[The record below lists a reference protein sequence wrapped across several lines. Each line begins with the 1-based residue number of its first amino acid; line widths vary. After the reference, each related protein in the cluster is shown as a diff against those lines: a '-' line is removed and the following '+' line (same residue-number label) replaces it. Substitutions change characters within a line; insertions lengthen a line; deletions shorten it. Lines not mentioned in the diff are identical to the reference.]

1 MSASTVHTGHAPRR
15 ELSFH
20 CTGCLKEELAR
31 IEAAERAGTLHH
43 TGNWTAGENL
53 DHVAKVWELALDGFP
68 PEAKVPFFMR
78 IIARL
83 MKGRMT
89 SGKTLPAGF
98 QIPKGGEYMLPRKG
112 CSFADG
118 LAHLRRVLDRL
129 DRGAQMT
136 VASPAFGPMTHDEWM
151 RLQLAHAQLHLG
163 FLAY

>member
-1 MSASTVHTGHAPRR
+1 MSAQTVHAGKALRR

-31 IEAAERAGTLHH
+31 IESAHRAGTLRH

-53 DHVAKVWELALDGFP
+53 DHVAKVWEFALDGFP
-68 PEAKVPFFMR
+68 PEAKAPLFMR
-78 IIARL
+78 VIARL

-98 QIPKGGEYMLPRKG
+98 KIPKGGEYMLPRAD
-112 CSFADG
+112 CAFADG
-118 LAHLRRVLDRL
+118 LVRLRRVLDRL

-151 RLQLAHAQLHLG
+151 RLNLAHAQLHLG